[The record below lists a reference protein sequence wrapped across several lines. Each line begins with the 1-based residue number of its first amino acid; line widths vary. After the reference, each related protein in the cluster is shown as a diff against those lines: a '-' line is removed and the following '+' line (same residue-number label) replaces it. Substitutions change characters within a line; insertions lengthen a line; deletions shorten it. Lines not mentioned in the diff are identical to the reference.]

1 MKKDIHPKY
10 VDTAV
15 TCGCGNKFTTRSTKE
30 TLSVEVCSGCHPFY
44 TGKQKFVDT
53 AGRIERFKKKWGGA
67 SAPKA
72 KESLKVTKKDSE
84 KTSGARPGTIAAQLP
99 ATQKPATPKVEAAPK
114 VEVAPKIEATPEA
127 TKKPETEGKS

>member
-1 MKKDIHPKY
+1 MKKDIHPNY

-15 TCGCGNKFTTRSTKE
+15 SCGCGNTFTTRSTKE
-30 TLSVEVCSGCHPFY
+30 TLSVEICSACHPFY

-72 KESLKVTKKDSE
+72 KEAVKVTKKDSV
-84 KTSGARPGTIAAQLP
+84 KSSGARPGTIAAQLP
-99 ATQKPATPKVEAAPK
+99 ATQKPAPKAEAAPEAK
-114 VEVAPKIEATPEA
+114 AAPKAEAAPEA
-127 TKKPETEGKS
+127 TKKPEAEGKS